1 MERIGWSAFVA
12 ITLSGCSH
20 APLTI
25 GEVIERNTKA
35 MGGGPA
41 IEAVK
46 SIEIDLHIV
55 DPGFEVDG
63 IYRAAR
69 PGECASM
76 FRRAANM
83 FSRKRS
89 TDRADDNAVT
99 KANKKLRRRKRPPR
113 FVMGSNFRV
122 NFLGYMS

>member
-63 IYRAAR
+63 ILSRR
-69 PGECASM
+69 PAWP
-76 FRRAANM
+76 
-83 FSRKRS
+83 
-89 TDRADDNAVT
+89 NAH
-99 KANKKLRRRKRPPR
+99 RC
-113 FVMGSNFRV
+113 
-122 NFLGYMS
+122 